1 MATFLTQIGEA
12 FVGDGAHA
20 AHLNTVLGQRGGPV
34 EGAWTTALA
43 TPRLGHVAFLTT
55 VRPGIAAKPPTLF
68 VNKAPLEGETHS
80 RLTWGAAQAGV
91 AAGVMEAV
99 AQGIIDRTSV
109 DDLLLIAAV
118 WVDPDASIEDLV
130 YENNRNATRL
140 ALLAGVDHAPSLED
154 ALGAADRPFN
164 AFFRPEA

>member
-1 MATFLTQIGEA
+1 M
-12 FVGDGAHA
+12 
-20 AHLNTVLGQRGGPV
+20 
-34 EGAWTTALA
+34 
-43 TPRLGHVAFLTT
+43 
-55 VRPGIAAKPPTLF
+55 
-68 VNKAPLEGETHS
+68 
-80 RLTWGAAQAGV
+80 